1 MSGLEAWVGSCW
13 GRALPASVLRSS
25 SGGLAVSPTQLR
37 HFRANQPPV
46 QFRVL
51 AGPWA
56 LEPARAVE
64 VRRGGTWHL
73 QAPPS
78 SPGPRGAA
86 LPPGSLSPQPT
97 ATASRGQGDM
107 TNLFPGPPRRVVGG
121 GCHSTIWGPDRIPR
135 AVPALMGGWVPWVLL
150 GQKAWAAAVGIPGLQ
165 VQCRPR
171 GGGTAVCRFTLG
183 GPEGRELRVG
193 FL

>member
-1 MSGLEAWVGSCW
+1 MSGLGAWVGSCW

-56 LEPARAVE
+56 LEPAHAVE
-64 VRRGGTWHL
+64 VRRGGAWHL

-86 LPPGSLSPQPT
+86 LPPGPPSPQPT
-97 ATASRGQGDM
+97 ATASQGQGDM
-107 TNLFPGPPRRVVGG
+107 TNLFPGPPRRAGWWVSLHYLGSRPDPSGG
-121 GCHSTIWGPDRIPR
+121 PGPDGRVGP
-135 AVPALMGGWVPWVLL
+135 MG
-150 GQKAWAAAVGIPGLQ
+150 AVGTEGLGSCCGYPRLAGAVQTSGGKGCVQ
-165 VQCRPR
+165 VH
-171 GGGTAVCRFTLG
+171 TWWS
-183 GPEGRELRVG
+183 
-193 FL
+193 